1 VQQAMIIDCAGKPLD
16 LSSTCVMGVLNITT
30 DSFSDGGQYVQVP
43 HAVERAMQ
51 MIEEGAAIIDIGGE
65 STRPGAEVVPIEEE
79 LGRVTPAIKAL
90 VGAKIPVPVSI
101 DTSKPEVMQAAVNA
115 GAGMI
120 NDVRAL
126 QEPGALGVAEKAGV
140 PICLMHMQGKP
151 RTMQEHPQYNDVV
164 DDIVSF
170 LKQRIQ
176 ACVDAGISREKL
188 LVDPGFGFG
197 KTLEQNL
204 ALLKHLDS
212 FLSLQSPVL
221 VGISRKSMI
230 GSLLEATVEQ
240 RKVGSI
246 SAAVIAA
253 WQGAAIIRTH
263 DVRETVEAL
272 KICDSVRAIH

>member
-65 STRPGAEVVPIEEE
+65 STRPGAEAVPVEEE
-79 LGRVTPAIKAL
+79 LGRVIPVIKAL

-126 QEPGALGVAEKAGV
+126 QEPDALAVAEKTGV
-140 PICLMHMQGKP
+140 PVCLMHMQGKP

-253 WQGAAIIRTH
+253 WQGASVIRAH

>member
-1 VQQAMIIDCAGKPLD
+1 MQQARIIDCAGKSLD
-16 LSSTCVMGVLNITT
+16 MSSTCVMGVLNITT
-30 DSFSDGGQYVQVP
+30 DSFSDGGQYVQVD

-65 STRPGAEVVPIEEE
+65 STRPGAEAVPAAEE
-79 LGRVTPAIKAL
+79 LGRVIPVIKAL

-140 PICLMHMQGKP
+140 PISLMHMQGEP

-170 LKQRIQ
+170 LRQRIK

-188 LVDPGFGFG
+188 LIDPGFGFG

-204 ALLKHLDS
+204 VLLKHLDS
-212 FLSLQSPVL
+212 LQSLQLPVL

-230 GSLLEATVEQ
+230 GSLLEVTVEQ
-240 RKVGSI
+240 RKAGSI

-253 WQGAAIIRTH
+253 WQGASVIRAH